1 MEPRAYWEQHG
12 RAFAD
17 LYEKPTLINRLF
29 RRALYLRARMA
40 VEAVRAT
47 PGATVLDVGCGSGRN
62 SVLFVKEAGA
72 SRVLGVDIA
81 EEMLRLARPLAA
93 RHAADDRVA
102 FLQGDFLEV
111 DLGQE
116 VFDYSIALG
125 FMDYFR
131 DPLAILKKMRQH
143 TRRAAL
149 ATFPGWAPVRMA
161 LRKIRYGL
169 RGCGVYGFR
178 KAEIERLY
186 RAAGFAGCR
195 IERCTLA
202 GWMATGY
209 VNPAEER
216 RMP

>member
-1 MEPRAYWEQHG
+1 VEQKAYWEQHG
-12 RAFAD
+12 KAFAG
-17 LYEKPTLINRLF
+17 LYERPTLVNRLF
-29 RRALYLRARMA
+29 RGALYLRARMA
-40 VEAVRAT
+40 VDAVRAA

-72 SRVLGVDIA
+72 SRVLGVDLSD
-81 EEMLRLARPLAA
+81 EMLRMARQLAA
-93 RHAADDRVA
+93 DHGVADRVSFVQA
-102 FLQGDFLEV
+102 DFLEA
-111 DLGQE
+111 DLGDE
-116 VFDYSIALG
+116 VFDFSVALG

-131 DPLAILKKMRQH
+131 DPLPVLQKMRRH

-149 ATFPGWAPVRMA
+149 ATFPGWAPLRMA

-169 RGCGVYGFR
+169 RGCGVYAFR
-178 KAEIERLY
+178 KGEIERLY
-186 RAAGFAGCR
+186 REAGFAGCR

-216 RMP
+216 RTP